1 MTATTAEEIRLDDR
15 FEHPGRPSLVNGH
28 QALVQALLAQQA
40 RDRAAG
46 LHTAGYVTGYRGSPL
61 GGLDLTL
68 TQQRGRLQ
76 AADIVFEP
84 GINEDLAATAVWGT
98 QQLAVV
104 GDGRFDGVFAL
115 WYGKGPGVD
124 RAGDPIKHGN
134 YAGTHPRGGVLL
146 VYGDDHPGKSSTAA
160 HHSQQA
166 LAANSVPSLYP
177 ADVGEFVRFA
187 LLAWEMSRTSGCWVG
202 FKVVNET
209 AEQSM
214 NVASAHAAMPIVH
227 PEVADLMPPEGVHY
241 RGTYAPV
248 REEQILRRHR
258 LPLVQRFA
266 RANRIDERRIGDS
279 TARFGIVTTGRQWH
293 DVRLALQALGI
304 DEARARA
311 LGLAVYKVGL
321 IWPLEPEG
329 LTEFALGKAE
339 LLVVEEKT
347 SFIEAQ
353 VATLLYPLA
362 ERPRLSGKTDGTGVS
377 LLPSDI
383 APEPL
388 DLAQVIAARLR
399 ACGLADEQL
408 IARAAALRGSQA
420 SLLALV
426 APADARRMPYFCSGC
441 PHGTSTQL
449 PEGSIA
455 FSGIGCHGMAALSR
469 NDTRMPTQMGGE
481 GMSWVGLHR
490 FTSRPH
496 AFQNLGDGTYFHSGS
511 LAIRAA
517 VASGANITF
526 KVLYN
531 DAVAMTG
538 GQPVDGP
545 LSVPRIVQQ
554 VLAEGVRAVVLVSDD
569 PARHPAGSL
578 PHGVPVA
585 HRDELDRV
593 QRELRDT
600 PGCTV
605 LVYEQTCAA
614 ELRRRRKRGKA
625 PEPTRR
631 LFIHE
636 DVCEG
641 CGDCVTQSSCISLET
656 TPTPFGTKRTINTSA
671 CNKDESCL
679 KGFCPSFVSLEGATP
694 RRVQAISR
702 GGAVDLTDLPE
713 PAVAPLE
720 DDRFGVMI
728 TGIGGSGVITVGAV
742 LAMAAHLDGRA
753 VGTYD
758 MTGLAQKN
766 GAVFSHLQVA
776 ASPQALGANRLGL
789 GEASLVLAFDLVAA
803 LADDA
808 WRTIDPARTR
818 LAGNDR
824 VQPTAAALRDPGSQP
839 DGTLLQRRLA
849 AKVAVDR
856 RRFVD
861 ATGLATAL
869 LGDAIATNFFLVGA
883 ALQWGWLPVTHASL
897 ERALHLNGA
906 QVAMNLQALAL
917 GRLWA
922 HAPGRVAALLPD
934 AIAPA
939 VTPPTLDD
947 TIALYERR
955 LTAYQDAAYA
965 RRWREVVE
973 RVRARESA
981 VAGEAGPLT
990 QAVAVQLGRLMAY
1003 KDEYEVARLYA
1014 DPAFRARLDAQFEGI
1029 RRVRLHLAPPL
1040 LSRPDPANGRARK
1053 RTFGPWLLR
1062 LMPML
1067 AAGRRLRGGPLDI
1080 FGRTEERRME
1090 RALIGEY
1097 RALVDELLPGLD
1109 PTRLPLALELA
1120 TSADAIRGYGPVK
1133 AANVERTRQR
1143 WAELLG
1149 RWRSRTA
1156 AADLPPRVLA
1166 A

>member
-1 MTATTAEEIRLDDR
+1 MTSSTTEEVRLDDR
-15 FEHPGRPSLVNGH
+15 FEHPDRPSLVNGH

-68 TQQRGRLQ
+68 TQQRARLQ

-104 GDGRFDGVFAL
+104 GDGRVDGVFAL

-134 YAGTHPRGGVLL
+134 YSGTHPRGGVLL

-187 LLAWEMSRTSGCWVG
+187 LLGWAMSRTCGCWVG

-209 AEQSM
+209 AEQTM
-214 NVASAHAAMPIVH
+214 NVASAHAAMTIVH

-266 RANRIDERRIGDS
+266 RANRIDERRIGDPA
-279 TARFGIVTTGRQWH
+279 ARFGIITTGRQWH

-304 DEARARA
+304 DEARART

-353 VATLLYPLA
+353 AAALLYPLA
-362 ERPRLSGKTDGTGVS
+362 DRPRLCGKIDGAGVA

-388 DLAQVIAARLR
+388 DLAQVIAARLQ
-399 ACGLADEQL
+399 ACGLADERL
-408 IARAAALRGSQA
+408 MARAAALRGSQA

-426 APADARRMPYFCSGC
+426 TPADTRRMPYFCSGC
-441 PHGTSTQL
+441 PHGTSTHL

-469 NDTRMPTQMGGE
+469 SDTRMPTQMGGE

-526 KVLYN
+526 KILYN

-578 PHGVPVA
+578 PLGVRVA

-656 TPTPFGTKRTINTSA
+656 TSTPFGTKRTINTSA

-694 RRVQAISR
+694 RRAQAV
-702 GGAVDLTDLPE
+702 GNGAAVDVTDLPE
-713 PAVAPLE
+713 PAVASME
-720 DDRFGVMI
+720 ADRFGVMI

-753 VGTYD
+753 VSTYD

-818 LAGNDR
+818 LAGNER
-824 VQPTAAALRDPGSQP
+824 VQPTASSLRDPGSQP

-849 AKVAVDR
+849 AKVAVER

-869 LGDAIATNFFLVGA
+869 MGDAIATNFFLVGA
-883 ALQWGWLPVTHASL
+883 ALQWGWLPMTRTSL
-897 ERALHLNGA
+897 ERAVHLNGA
-906 QVAMNLQALAL
+906 QVAMNLQALSL

-922 HAPGRVAALLPD
+922 HDPGRVAALLPGALPS
-934 AIAPA
+934 AI
-939 VTPPTLDD
+939 TPPTLDD
-947 TIALYERR
+947 TIALVERR

-965 RRWREVVE
+965 RRWREVVD
-973 RVRARESA
+973 RVRAREGH
-981 VAGEAGPLT
+981 VAGQAGPLT
-990 QAVAVQLGRLMAY
+990 QAVAQQLGRLMAY

-1014 DPAFRARLDAQFEGI
+1014 DPAFRTRLEAQFEGI

-1040 LSRPDPANGRARK
+1040 LSRPDPITGRARK
-1053 RTFGPWLLR
+1053 RMFGPWLLR

-1067 AAGRRLRGGPLDI
+1067 AAGRRLRGGPLDL
-1080 FGRTEERRME
+1080 FAHTEERRME

-1097 RALVDELLPGLD
+1097 RALVDELLADLD
-1109 PTRLPLALELA
+1109 ETRLPLALELA

-1133 AANVERTRQR
+1133 AANVERTRRR
-1143 WAELLG
+1143 WAELLA
-1149 RWRSRTA
+1149 RWRSGTA
-1156 AADLPPRVLA
+1156 AADLPPRVQA

>member
-187 LLAWEMSRTSGCWVG
+187 LLGWEMSRTSGCWVG

-227 PEVADLMPPEGVHY
+227 PDVADLMPPEGVHY

-362 ERPRLSGKTDGTGVS
+362 ERPRLSGKTDGAGVS
-377 LLPSDI
+377 MLPSDI

-388 DLAQVIAARLR
+388 DLAQVIAARLG

-578 PHGVPVA
+578 PHGVRVA
-585 HRDELDRV
+585 HRDQLDRV
-593 QRELRDT
+593 QRDLRDT

-605 LVYEQTCAA
+605 LVYE
-614 ELRRRRKRGKA
+614 
-625 PEPTRR
+625 
-631 LFIHE
+631 
-636 DVCEG
+636 
-641 CGDCVTQSSCISLET
+641 
-656 TPTPFGTKRTINTSA
+656 
-671 CNKDESCL
+671 
-679 KGFCPSFVSLEGATP
+679 
-694 RRVQAISR
+694 
-702 GGAVDLTDLPE
+702 
-713 PAVAPLE
+713 
-720 DDRFGVMI
+720 
-728 TGIGGSGVITVGAV
+728 
-742 LAMAAHLDGRA
+742 
-753 VGTYD
+753 
-758 MTGLAQKN
+758 
-766 GAVFSHLQVA
+766 
-776 ASPQALGANRLGL
+776 
-789 GEASLVLAFDLVAA
+789 
-803 LADDA
+803 
-808 WRTIDPARTR
+808 
-818 LAGNDR
+818 
-824 VQPTAAALRDPGSQP
+824 
-839 DGTLLQRRLA
+839 
-849 AKVAVDR
+849 
-856 RRFVD
+856 
-861 ATGLATAL
+861 
-869 LGDAIATNFFLVGA
+869 
-883 ALQWGWLPVTHASL
+883 
-897 ERALHLNGA
+897 
-906 QVAMNLQALAL
+906 
-917 GRLWA
+917 
-922 HAPGRVAALLPD
+922 
-934 AIAPA
+934 
-939 VTPPTLDD
+939 
-947 TIALYERR
+947 
-955 LTAYQDAAYA
+955 
-965 RRWREVVE
+965 
-973 RVRARESA
+973 
-981 VAGEAGPLT
+981 
-990 QAVAVQLGRLMAY
+990 
-1003 KDEYEVARLYA
+1003 
-1014 DPAFRARLDAQFEGI
+1014 
-1029 RRVRLHLAPPL
+1029 
-1040 LSRPDPANGRARK
+1040 
-1053 RTFGPWLLR
+1053 
-1062 LMPML
+1062 
-1067 AAGRRLRGGPLDI
+1067 
-1080 FGRTEERRME
+1080 
-1090 RALIGEY
+1090 
-1097 RALVDELLPGLD
+1097 
-1109 PTRLPLALELA
+1109 
-1120 TSADAIRGYGPVK
+1120 
-1133 AANVERTRQR
+1133 
-1143 WAELLG
+1143 
-1149 RWRSRTA
+1149 
-1156 AADLPPRVLA
+1156 
-1166 A
+1166 